1 MEAGLLLQIP
11 AEMRNGDAMTAIH
24 FLAAAA
30 ILMVGLACAI
40 LPFVAVWD
48 RRLAV
53 ARRRSLYD
61 KSAGQVESLTAIL
74 GALFAVA
81 LGADLLMKGAVDSLM
96 TGTWRIFWEGM
107 VMISAFAALCSI
119 IVLYA
124 NRGLRNAFSVLSG
137 LAFAAS
143 SSLCILLVWA
153 FLFGAV
159 HAPAAGA
166 EQAAHDLIVVLASV
180 KSADFILFVLF
191 SVLFAASGAYGL
203 ALCWHI
209 LLRKRDDFG
218 RDYYSFVLGMR
229 SRQAAYAGLFLSM
242 IAAVQYSLYPQ
253 MDKDWALSRLPF
265 AGEYAEAV
273 LTGGLLCLPV
283 AFALWYSMARSS
295 VPMQKRSYAF
305 LSLFLLVAGAY
316 CLLVRI

>member
-1 MEAGLLLQIP
+1 M
-11 AEMRNGDAMTAIH
+11 
-24 FLAAAA
+24 
-30 ILMVGLACAI
+30 LMAGLACAI
-40 LPFVAVWD
+40 LPFAAVWD

-61 KSAGQVESLTAIL
+61 KSAGQVESLTALL

-81 LGADLLMKGAVDSLM
+81 LGADLLMQGAIDCLM
-96 TGTWRIFWEGM
+96 GGTWRILWEGM
-107 VMISAFAALCSI
+107 VMISAFAALSSI

-124 NRGLRNAFSVLSG
+124 KRGLRNAFSVLSG
-137 LAFAAS
+137 LSFAAS
-143 SSLCILLVWA
+143 ASLCVLLVWA

-159 HAPAAGA
+159 HTSSAGA
-166 EQAAHDLIVVLASV
+166 EQAARDLLIVVASV
-180 KSADFILFVLF
+180 KSADFVLFVLF
-191 SVLFAASGAYGL
+191 SVLLAASFAYGL

-209 LLRKRDDFG
+209 LLRRRDDFG
-218 RDYYSFVLGMR
+218 RDYYSFVLGVR
-229 SRQAAYAGLFLSM
+229 SRQASYAGLFLSM

-253 MDKDWALSRLPF
+253 MASDWALSRLPF

-273 LTGGLLCLPV
+273 LTGGLLCLPA
-283 AFALWYSMARSS
+283 AFALWYSMSRSP

-305 LSLFLLVAGAY
+305 LSLLLLVIGAY

>member
-1 MEAGLLLQIP
+1 
-11 AEMRNGDAMTAIH
+11 MTAIH
-24 FLAAAA
+24 VMAAAA

-40 LPFVAVWD
+40 LPFAAVWD

-81 LGADLLMKGAVDSLM
+81 LGADLLMKGSIDSLM
-96 TGTWRIFWEGM
+96 TGPWRVLWEGM
-107 VMISAFAALCSI
+107 VMIAAFAALSAI

-124 NRGLRNAFSVLSG
+124 KRGLRNAFSVLSG

-143 SSLCILLVWA
+143 GSLCDLLVWA

-159 HAPAAGA
+159 HVPAAGA
-166 EQAAHDLIVVLASV
+166 EQAAHDLIVVLASL
-180 KSADFILFVLF
+180 KSADFVLFVLF

-209 LLRKRDDFG
+209 LLRNRDDFG
-218 RDYYSFVLGMR
+218 RDYYSFVLGVR
-229 SRQAAYAGLFLSM
+229 SRQAAHAGLFLSM
-242 IAAVQYSLYPQ
+242 VAAVQYSLYPQ
-253 MDKDWALSRLPF
+253 MAKDWALSRLPF

-273 LTGGLLCLPV
+273 LAGGLLCLPA
-283 AFALWYSMARSS
+283 AFALWYSMSRSS

-305 LSLFLLVAGAY
+305 LALFLLVAGAY

>member
-1 MEAGLLLQIP
+1 
-11 AEMRNGDAMTAIH
+11 MTAIH
-24 FLAAAA
+24 IMAAAA

-81 LGADLLMKGAVDSLM
+81 LGADLLMKGSIDSLM
-96 TGTWRIFWEGM
+96 TGPWRVLWEGM
-107 VMISAFAALCSI
+107 VMISAFAALSAI

-124 NRGLRNAFSVLSG
+124 NRGLRNAFSALSG

-143 SSLCILLVWA
+143 GSLCVLLVWA
-153 FLFGAV
+153 FLFGTV
-159 HAPAAGA
+159 TGPVAGI
-166 EQAAHDLIVVLASV
+166 EEAAHDFIVVLASL
-180 KSADFILFVLF
+180 KSADFVLFVLF

-218 RDYYSFVLGMR
+218 RDYYSFVLGVR

-253 MDKDWALSRLPF
+253 MARAWAVSRLPF

-273 LTGGLLCLPV
+273 LAGGLLCLPV
-283 AFALWYSMARSS
+283 TFALWYSMSRSS

-305 LSLFLLVAGAY
+305 LALFLLVAGAY
-316 CLLVRI
+316 CLLARI